1 MFNVAQIG
9 LARVV
14 YCVATRS
21 EEVLTDSITYNTWM
35 KHRDEDITISSSVRV
50 WSDGY
55 RRR

>member
-21 EEVLTDSITYNTWM
+21 EEVLTDSTWM
-35 KHRDEDITISSSVRV
+35 KHRDEDVTISSSVRV